1 MVVEIVLRNA
11 AIIFFLFSKFTEI
24 NKWSSCFEGYNS
36 KITYNLW
43 FGAIDWNIV
52 NGAFESWRVPLIKD
66 TNVEASALNRYIY
79 TYIRAGK
86 KLCLECF
93 KRSLTLKQETTYAHH
108 L

>member
-11 AIIFFLFSKFTEI
+11 AIILFLFSKFTEI

-52 NGAFESWRVPLIKD
+52 NGTFESWRVPLIKD
-66 TNVEASALNRYIY
+66 TNVEPSA
-79 TYIRAGK
+79 
-86 KLCLECF
+86 
-93 KRSLTLKQETTYAHH
+93 
-108 L
+108 